1 MKGAR
6 IKGFDQWFAQSRTD
20 VPSKNY
26 CHVLLVEN
34 ASMRTSTF
42 SDLRAYVKQAHEP
55 ARQHLLQPFKES
67 LHPAG
72 PKPMPDPSSG
82 YPKMLDEITL
92 QGYFGE
98 IFSGIVAEH
107 CEHKDSSNWEVPA
120 YLFHTHDVA
129 FQELEKMKQGQP
141 SKKIFGRTGDDCL
154 AFERDEAGQII
165 RVMACEA
172 KLTRNHS
179 ANIIKEN
186 HEKLSDGFRVPVQVA
201 RVIEALKYLP
211 QDSYTEDW
219 IEALQKYYFDPSRA
233 ERLDLASYAC
243 GQKPKTKSTWID
255 IASPH
260 PKYSGGRYLVSSEAH
275 LDNVKDLVETVY
287 KVP

>member
-6 IKGFDQWFAQSRTD
+6 IKDFDHWLAQSKTD

-26 CHVLLVEN
+26 CHVLLVEDVSKR
-34 ASMRTSTF
+34 ASIF
-42 SDLRAYVKQAHEP
+42 ADLQAYVKQAHEP
-55 ARQHLLQPFKES
+55 ARRHLLQPFKDS

-72 PKPMPDPSSG
+72 PEPESDPSSG
-82 YPKMLDEITL
+82 YPEMLDEITL

-98 IFSGIVAEH
+98 IFSGVVAEH
-107 CEHKDSSNWEVPA
+107 CVHKGSSNWEVPA

-172 KLTRNHS
+172 KLTQNHS
-179 ANIIKEN
+179 AKIIKEN
-186 HEKLSDGFRVPVQVA
+186 YEKLSDGFRVPVHVPK
-201 RVIEALKYLP
+201 VIEALKYLD
-211 QDSYTEDW
+211 QDSYTEGW
-219 IEALQKYYFDPSRA
+219 IEALQAYYFDPSRA
-233 ERLDLASYAC
+233 ERMDLASYAC
-243 GQKPKTKSTWID
+243 GQKPKKKSTWID
-255 IASPH
+255 TASPH
-260 PKYSGGRYLVSSEAH
+260 AEYSGGRYLVSSEAH